1 LLGVLYAALG
11 AFTFALNNVAMR
23 RGVVT
28 GSVLQGM
35 ALTVP
40 IGGLSFLV
48 MTIAFGEL
56 HQLVVFPMAAL
67 TWLACQGV
75 VHFVIGRYC
84 NYKSNQLMGVN
95 LTAPVVQLQVPFAMM
110 LAVVM
115 LHEKFTVLQAIG
127 SALMLGGSFIT
138 QGNAGKG
145 KRKASAP
152 LTAATTPIPTVPSQ
166 EELAQEELAQE
177 ELAAPVPK
185 PIFQPRVFSGY
196 IFGLG
201 AAMCYGSSPLMAR
214 QAFLHAP
221 DISTAAG
228 GCLAYTA
235 ATLFFLLI
243 LLKPGSW
250 ADIKSMK
257 RENLPWF
264 LSSAVLV
271 AISQAFVYA
280 SLAVAP
286 LMVVTPILQLSL
298 VFRLFLSQLINRDHE
313 VMNTAVLIGAFTAV
327 LGSILVSLD
336 TDELTMLL
344 DLPPSLADF
353 LHYRLAGH

>member
-56 HQLVVFPMAAL
+56 HHLVLFPRAAVV
-67 TWLACQGV
+67 WLACQGT

-95 LTAPVVQLQVPFAMM
+95 LTAPVVQLQVPFAML
-110 LAVVM
+110 LAVLL

-138 QGNAGKG
+138 QANAGK
-145 KRKASAP
+145 RTPESSPSAAR
-152 LTAATTPIPTVPSQ
+152 AAIP
-166 EELAQEELAQE
+166 
-177 ELAAPVPK
+177 PVGSPAEQGATEPK
-185 PIFQPRVFSGY
+185 QTFQPRVFSGY
-196 IFGLG
+196 LLGLG

-214 QAFLHAP
+214 EAFLHAP
-221 DISTAAG
+221 DVSAVAG
-228 GCLAYTA
+228 GCVAYAA
-235 ATLFFLLI
+235 ATLSFLLI
-243 LLKPGSW
+243 LLKPGSSS
-250 ADIKSMK
+250 DIRSTK

-264 LSSAVLV
+264 LASAVLV
-271 AISQAFVYA
+271 AVSQAFVYA

-286 LMVVTPILQLSL
+286 LMVVTPVLQLSL
-298 VFRLFLSQLINRDHE
+298 VFRLFLSQLINREHE
-313 VMNTAVLIGAFTAV
+313 VMNAAVIIGAFTAV
-327 LGSILVSLD
+327 LGSILVALD
-336 TDELTMLL
+336 TDALTT
-344 DLPPSLADF
+344 F
-353 LHYRLAGH
+353 LQVPLWFAEFLQSRLAGQ